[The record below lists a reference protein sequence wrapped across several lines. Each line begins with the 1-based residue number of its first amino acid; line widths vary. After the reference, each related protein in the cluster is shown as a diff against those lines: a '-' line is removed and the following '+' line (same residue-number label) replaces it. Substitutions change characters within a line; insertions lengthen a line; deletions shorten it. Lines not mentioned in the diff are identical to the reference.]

1 MRMAA
6 VAAENTF
13 SEQMENIPWNDLR
26 LGEWES
32 EETDLNERC
41 YREDFLQESKLESE
55 KSIWDSEKDKV
66 CSMCQAW
73 QDVGDGFRFHLPK
86 DIFTAS
92 SPESLNAEK
101 NEKLGDIDIEENE
114 KNYCKEEKEEEN
126 EEDPVVGKN
135 QVAGWKI
142 FKFKFAI

>member
-32 EETDLNERC
+32 EETDLNEKC
-41 YREDFLQESKLESE
+41 YRENFLRENKLESKKSFWDLE
-55 KSIWDSEKDKV
+55 KNEV

-73 QDVGDGFRFHLPK
+73 QDIGDGFRFHLPK
-86 DIFTAS
+86 DIFTA
-92 SPESLNAEK
+92 PPASLNAEK
-101 NEKLGDIDIEENE
+101 NEKLDDSNIEEKE
-114 KNYCKEEKEEEN
+114 KNYCEEEKEEEN
-126 EEDPVVGKN
+126 EEDPAVGKN